1 MRSVVSEFSGAG
13 AVGVGMALL
22 RDVVDAS
29 VSAAVWV
36 TSGGTAVSVDA
47 ELPDKVVGF
56 RVNPAS
62 EVSLGWVARV
72 VSGVLEDTVDASLTA
87 EV

>member
-56 RVNPAS
+56 
-62 EVSLGWVARV
+62 
-72 VSGVLEDTVDASLTA
+72 
-87 EV
+87 

>member
-1 MRSVVSEFSGAG
+1 MRSVVPEFSGAG
-13 AVGVGMALL
+13 AVGVGRALL
-22 RDVVDAS
+22 RDVVEAP

-56 RVNPAS
+56 
-62 EVSLGWVARV
+62 
-72 VSGVLEDTVDASLTA
+72 
-87 EV
+87 

>member
-1 MRSVVSEFSGAG
+1 
-13 AVGVGMALL
+13 MALL

-56 RVNPAS
+56 
-62 EVSLGWVARV
+62 
-72 VSGVLEDTVDASLTA
+72 
-87 EV
+87 